1 MRVQMAF
8 GRTGLE
14 IELPEGF
21 RYRILEAR
29 SAAPLPDPAEALAK
43 ALESPTG
50 APPLLEVARG
60 KRSAA
65 ISVCDITRPAPN
77 SFVLPAVLSRLGA
90 AGIERDNI
98 TILIATGLHRPAT
111 ESEIREIVGPAIAAG
126 YRVENHFARD
136 LSAHRYLGQTKSGT
150 PVYIDERFVGA
161 DLHLTLGLIEPHFM
175 LGYSGGR
182 KLVVPGLAAQETIK
196 VLPSP
201 RYMRD
206 PRSGEGLMDGNPLHA
221 ELVEIAGM
229 ARHDFAV
236 EVAINR
242 ERQIAG
248 IFAGNPLQA
257 HRRGVEFV
265 SRALLEE
272 IEAPADAVI
281 TSSAGYPLDLTFY
294 QSIKGASAARH
305 VVRPGG
311 RILLTAACEEGPGAP
326 EFREML
332 KRYSSAEEYMEQTAE
347 APVTVDQWQLDKLA
361 LVTRKAEVL
370 FYVPGLPP
378 DYHPTLWGRAF
389 ASVAEGV
396 AELTRG
402 LKPGATIAVIPE
414 GPYVL
419 AKAPEPEAVAA

>member
-29 SAAPLPDPAEALAK
+29 SAAPLPDPAQALAK

-77 SFVLPAVLSRLGA
+77 SFVLPAVLSRLEA
-90 AGIERDNI
+90 AGIVRDNI
-98 TILIATGLHRPAT
+98 TVLIATGLHRPAT
-111 ESEIREIVGPAIAAG
+111 ESEIREIVGPAIAAD

-150 PVYIDERFVGA
+150 PVYIDERFAGA

-196 VLPSP
+196 VLHSP
-201 RYMRD
+201 RFIRD
-206 PRSGEGLMDGNPLHA
+206 PRSGEGLVDGNPLHA

-229 ARHDFAV
+229 ARHDFVV

-248 IFAGNPLQA
+248 IFAGDPIQA

-294 QSIKGASAARH
+294 QSIKGASAAQH

-389 ASVAEGV
+389 SSAAEAV